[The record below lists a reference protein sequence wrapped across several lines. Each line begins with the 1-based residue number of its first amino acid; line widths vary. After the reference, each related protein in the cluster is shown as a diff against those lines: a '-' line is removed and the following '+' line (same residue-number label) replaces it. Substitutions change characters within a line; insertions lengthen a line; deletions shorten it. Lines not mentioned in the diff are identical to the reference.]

1 MVLISSTNHLVAKK
15 KRKKK
20 TLCWHAWVCVNVTP
34 ITTDMIYV
42 LSQRL
47 RKAAK
52 EHVCVTTY
60 QKSAPT
66 CHGHLPKE
74 DFSPPTIRDS
84 GNRRRPHTERMSNVV
99 LMEAAFILS
108 LRVMDV
114 TI

>member
-1 MVLISSTNHLVAKK
+1 M
-15 KRKKK
+15 
-20 TLCWHAWVCVNVTP
+20 CVNVTP